1 MIEGV
6 PNSLL
11 WVSYED
17 IFLRF
22 GFELIRM
29 KLLNIS
35 ITIPNFKK
43 RQLWFLAKPQFRLCR
58 LNGLR
63 WCPFFNVN
71 AAVFNAWPQNDSD
84 KSVRNIIDCTISNK
98 VRLWRSDT
106 PLRYGVPGGVS
117 CETIPQFQMKTKLK
131 TQIGEVHLHRISKG
145 NCWIQL
151 LSQIWRQDFCC

>member
-1 MIEGV
+1 MNYFPIWEKVQLPYQVLLSSHSPLSILSNECLAFGSVIEGV

-29 KLLNIS
+29 KLFHIS

-43 RQLWFLAKPQFRLCR
+43 RQLWFLAKPQFRLCH

-63 WCPFFNVN
+63 WCPFNVN
-71 AAVFNAWPQNDSD
+71 AAVFNA
-84 KSVRNIIDCTISNK
+84 
-98 VRLWRSDT
+98 
-106 PLRYGVPGGVS
+106 
-117 CETIPQFQMKTKLK
+117 
-131 TQIGEVHLHRISKG
+131 
-145 NCWIQL
+145 
-151 LSQIWRQDFCC
+151 